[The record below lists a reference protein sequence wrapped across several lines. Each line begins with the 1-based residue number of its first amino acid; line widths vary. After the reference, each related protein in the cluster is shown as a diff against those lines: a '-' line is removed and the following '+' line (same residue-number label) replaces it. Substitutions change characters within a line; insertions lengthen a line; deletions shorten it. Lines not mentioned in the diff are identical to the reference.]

1 MQRERKPADQQVSL
15 PVSAI
20 EVQRRSLLVWYADA
34 RRDLPWRHSRDPYVI
49 WVSEIMLQQTQ
60 VKTVIPYYHRW
71 LAQFPT
77 IEHLASADLQQVLKA
92 WEGLGYYTRAR
103 NLHACAQ
110 EIMQR
115 HGGIFPTQLEDVLAL
130 PGIGRTTAGGILSA
144 AFNQPVAILD
154 GNVKRVLARLVAL
167 AVPPGKATKQ
177 LWQLSE
183 SLLDPEQPRDFNQAL
198 MDLGATVCVPKNPDC
213 HSCPWAPHCQAYNLG
228 IQSRLP
234 MRETSSPLPHKTIGV
249 AVIWNQQGQILID
262 RRRPEGLLGG
272 LWEFPGGKIEPGETI
287 EECIKREIQEELG
300 IEIEVGDRLITI
312 DHAYSHFRVTLTVHH
327 CRHLAGVPQPIECDE
342 IRWVTL
348 DEIDQFP
355 FPKANTQIIAALRQ
369 NA

>member
-1 MQRERKPADQQVSL
+1 
-15 PVSAI
+15 
-20 EVQRRSLLVWYADA
+20 
-34 RRDLPWRHSRDPYVI
+34 
-49 WVSEIMLQQTQ
+49 VSEIMLQQTQ
-60 VKTVIPYYHRW
+60 VRTVIPYYQRW
-71 LAQFPT
+71 LAQFST
-77 IEHLASADLQQVLKA
+77 IEQLALADLQQVLKA

-103 NLHACAQ
+103 NLHRAAQ
-110 EIMQR
+110 EIME
-115 HGGIFPTQLEDVLAL
+115 HYGGVFPTRLAEVLAL

-167 AVPPGKATKQ
+167 PVPPAKAMKQ
-177 LWQLSE
+177 LWQFSE
-183 SLLDPEQPRDFNQAL
+183 TLLDQEHPREFNQAL
-198 MDLGATVCVPKNPDC
+198 MDLGATVCTPKKPDC
-213 HSCPWAPHCQAYNLG
+213 NSCPWTSHCQAYNLG
-228 IQSRLP
+228 MQCDLP

-249 AVIWNQQGQILID
+249 AVIWNEQGQILID

-272 LWEFPGGKIEPGETI
+272 LWEFPGGKIELGETV

-312 DHAYSHFRVTLTVHH
+312 NHAYSHFSVTLTVHH
-327 CRHLAGVPQPIECDE
+327 CRHLTGVPQPIESDE

-355 FPKANTQIIAALRQ
+355 FPKANSQIIAALRQ
-369 NA
+369 DGE